1 MRSIIVA
8 YDQNRGI
15 GAANDLLWKRDLPAD
30 LRRFKELT
38 TGSAIIMGRNT
49 YESIGRPLPNRQNIV
64 ISRQGEPIEGV
75 TVVAS
80 LDDAYAVATCED
92 AYIIGG
98 GQIYELALSSA
109 DQVLATEVGASFPAA
124 EIFFPVL
131 DETIWQESSREHH
144 EADEQNRYS
153 FDFVK
158 YQRLHGRI

>member
-75 TVVAS
+75 TVVTN
-80 LDDAYAVATCED
+80 LNDAYAVATTED
-92 AYIIGG
+92 VYIIGG
-98 GQIYELALSSA
+98 GQIYELALNSV
-109 DQVLATEVGASFPAA
+109 DQILATEVGASFPAA
-124 EIFFPVL
+124 DVFFTAL
-131 DETIWQESSREHH
+131 DQNEWLETTREHH
-144 EADEQNRYS
+144 DADESNKYQ
-153 FDFVK
+153 FDFVTYTK
-158 YQRLHGRI
+158 QQ